1 MESFNYID
9 KVLENQK
16 IYFESQKTK
25 NIDFRIRQLDILK
38 MAIEDYEDKIIKA
51 VKLDF
56 NKCEFETYE
65 TEIGFVLSEIKY
77 VRNKIKR
84 WSKPKKVKGSLL
96 TPGSKTYIYNQPYG
110 VSLIISPW
118 NYPFQLCISPLI
130 GSIIGGNCC
139 IVKPSELSPNTS
151 KIIKEMIKE
160 YFEEK
165 YICVIEGDIQINQY
179 LLKQKFDYIFFT
191 GSPMVGKIVMKSA
204 ADNLIP
210 CTLELGGKSP
220 CIVDESCDI
229 ELIAKRI
236 VWGKLLNGGQTC
248 IAPDYIIAHK
258 NIKSRLI
265 DLMIKYIEQFY
276 TSNPLTSKDYTSVI
290 NKRHFERI
298 VSLIDYDK
306 VIYGGNLNT
315 QNLKIEPTIMDNV
328 NLEDKIMK
336 EEIFGPLIPVMKF
349 DNTEKLLY
357 IIKQNP
363 NPLALYLFTKNKK
376 IENEILSRVSFG
388 GGCINDTI
396 MHITNPNAPFG
407 GIGNSG
413 IGNYHGKQSFDTF
426 SHKKTVMKNLAN
438 IDIKFKYP
446 PYTKKAYK
454 ILKKILK

>member
-84 WSKPKKVKGSLL
+84 WSKSKKVKGSLL

-210 CTLELGGKSP
+210 YTLELGGKSP

-265 DLMIKYIEQFY
+265 DSMIKYIEQFY

-306 VIYGGNLNT
+306 VIYGGNLDT

-376 IENEILSRVSFG
+376 FENEILSRVSFG

-454 ILKKILK
+454 ILKIILK